1 MKSDKCYF
9 CSETNEDMLE
19 QHHILPRRDGGTDR
33 DKNLVTVC
41 ASCHN
46 GLEHLYDRDFYS
58 RFGVKSRKQHVK
70 NASKLKDD
78 EFERRGLVISHTDD
92 AETVHDMCASKVL
105 NRSDAKDTMKTM
117 TRCKE
122 LAGPREVICVLER
135 CFTEHKLFLD
145 CLDRIAHEIYQ
156 SDLDAYVLGY
166 SDKKGFWWADFDG
179 RKHDWSNL
187 SKLSDAGKDK
197 GDIDWEARGLRFY

>member
-1 MKSDKCYF
+1 MKSDQCYF
-9 CSETNEDMLE
+9 CNENNEDMLE
-19 QHHILPRRDGGTDR
+19 EHHILPRRYGGTDR

-92 AETVHDMCASKVL
+92 ADTVHDMCASKVL
-105 NRSDAKDTMKTM
+105 KSSDAKNTMKTM

-135 CFTEHKLFLD
+135 CFTYHKDFLG
-145 CLDRIAHEIYQ
+145 CLDGIAEEVYKK
-156 SDLDAYVLGY
+156 DLDAYVLGY

-179 RKHDWSNL
+179 RKHSAEHHL
-187 SKLSDAGKDK
+187 
-197 GDIDWEARGLRFY
+197 DIEARTTEKRNMDWDARQLRFY

>member
-1 MKSDKCYF
+1 MKSKQCYF
-9 CSETNEDMLE
+9 CNEKNEDMLE
-19 QHHILPRRDGGTDR
+19 EHHILPRRYGGTDR

-41 ASCHN
+41 ASCHS

-58 RFGVKSRKQHVK
+58 RFGVKSRKEHVK

-92 AETVHDMCASKVL
+92 AETVHDMCNSKVL
-105 NRSDAKDTMKTM
+105 NRSDAKNSMKTM

-122 LAGPREVICVLER
+122 LDGPREVICVLER

-145 CLDRIAHEIYQ
+145 CLDRISHEIYER
-156 SDLDAYVLGY
+156 DLDAYVLGY

-179 RKHDWSNL
+179 RRYSAEHHL
-187 SKLSDAGKDK
+187 
-197 GDIDWEARGLRFY
+197 DIEARMTDSRNMDWESRGLRFY